1 VSEQTPSTE
10 QTDAP
15 EAASPAPRPTPAPA
29 PRPTPAPAPPAPRA
43 PSPAALAGLHAP
55 GGHRASE
62 FGRVADDGTV
72 FVRTADGE
80 REVGS
85 YPGATPA
92 EALAYF
98 TRKYDELLASAEL
111 LLQRVTHTDLGAKEA
126 GEGLAKLREQ
136 STDARVVGDLAAL
149 EAKVQ
154 DVAAAVQAKRGAE
167 DAERRAAREAG
178 RVQREKLV
186 AEAESI
192 AAQPENKIQWKASGA
207 RMRAL
212 LDEWKA
218 MQRSGPKLDRESETS
233 LWQRFSAARNG
244 FDKARRVHFAQLEGT
259 QSEAKAAKQKLVAEA
274 EALATST
281 DWAPTATAF
290 KRLMDRWR
298 EAGRASRTDDDALW
312 ARFKA
317 AQDTFFAA
325 KDEVVAAENVEYQ
338 ANLQVKEELLT
349 QAQALLPVTDIE
361 AAKAA
366 LRTIQ
371 DKWEA
376 AGKVPRG
383 DLERVEK
390 AMRRVEQTVREA
402 DEKRWASRNPEA
414 AARAQS
420 LVDQLESAVEGLRA
434 DLAKAEASGNER
446 RTADARAALEA
457 REQWLTQ
464 ARAGLQEFS
473 S

>member
-1 VSEQTPSTE
+1 M
-10 QTDAP
+10 
-15 EAASPAPRPTPAPA
+15 
-29 PRPTPAPAPPAPRA
+29 
-43 PSPAALAGLHAP
+43 
-55 GGHRASE
+55 
-62 FGRVADDGTV
+62 
-72 FVRTADGE
+72 
-80 REVGS
+80 
-85 YPGATPA
+85 
-92 EALAYF
+92 
-98 TRKYDELLASAEL
+98 
-111 LLQRVTHTDLGAKEA
+111 THTDLGAKEA

-136 STDARVVGDLAAL
+136 SADARVVGDLAAL

-154 DVAAAVQAKRGAE
+154 AVAAAVQAKRGAE

-178 RVQREKLV
+178 RVQRETLV

-192 AAQPENKIQWKASGA
+192 AAQPENKVQWKASGA

-218 MQRSGPKLDRESETS
+218 LQRSGPKLDRESETS

-317 AQDTFFAA
+317 AQDAFFAA

-338 ANLQVKEELLT
+338 ANL
-349 QAQALLPVTDIE
+349 
-361 AAKAA
+361 
-366 LRTIQ
+366 
-371 DKWEA
+371 
-376 AGKVPRG
+376 AGQG
-383 DLERVEK
+383 G
-390 AMRRVEQTVREA
+390 
-402 DEKRWASRNPEA
+402 
-414 AARAQS
+414 AARAGPGAAAGHRHRGGQGGAAHDPGQ
-420 LVDQLESAVEGLRA
+420 VGRGRQGAARRPRA
-434 DLAKAEASGNER
+434 DREGHAPGRADRARGGREALGQPQPRGRRPRAEPGRPARVGGRGAAR
-446 RTADARAALEA
+446 RPGHGAGLGQRAAY
-457 REQWLTQ
+457 
-464 ARAGLQEFS
+464 G
-473 S
+473 